1 MIKNKKVIAILAVSL
16 VLIAFFLY
24 TMVSQGMFFNKGTKL
39 ALSGSKSYIS
49 PGKLLYS
56 SGSDNGAWVV
66 YLKTGQTVVSF
77 LDKQGN
83 KSWQNVYT
91 EPNLNVNSSKYY
103 TIIGESD
110 DKEVKIINTA
120 GQELLDWQAKG
131 NPLLCT
137 IDNEGTNI
145 VISDIMGKQNTQWLT
160 NLTVSKITERGSDYR
175 NKEQFS
181 KDFRDTEFIDVKQWR
196 DGIVALIYNTS
207 SSEKGQYIIAINNNG
222 EELLKNKVDNSM
234 GDINV
239 SPSGDIIVWSENDIV
254 KKFNTST
261 NELTS
266 IKHKGVVSC
275 GFLSDTKLYIISNQT
290 GLIPYGRRVYVCETN
305 LAGKTTLKVKL
316 PGYLVGSEVPQAN
329 TLFVSTNKGIYAIK
343 DSKGTWYAPSE
354 KEVLSSAVLNDIVY
368 IITKDNSLSWYQ
380 KP

>member
-1 MIKNKKVIAILAVSL
+1 MIKNKKVIAILAVSV

-24 TMVSQGMFFNKGTKL
+24 TMVSQGMLFNKGTKL
-39 ALSGSKSYIS
+39 TLSGSKSYIS
-49 PGKLLYS
+49 PGRLLYS
-56 SGSDNGAWVV
+56 RGSDNGAWVV

-91 EPNLNVNSSKYY
+91 EPNLNVDSSRYY

-110 DKEVKIINTA
+110 DKDVKIISTA
-120 GQELLDWQAKG
+120 GRELLEWQAKG

-145 VISDIMGKQNTQWLT
+145 VVSDIMGKQNTQWLT
-160 NLTVSKITERGSDYR
+160 NLTISSFSKSGSKYR

-181 KDFRDTEFIDVKQWR
+181 KDFRDTEFIDVKRWKN
-196 DGIVALIYNTS
+196 GIVALIYNTS
-207 SSEKGQYIIAINNNG
+207 SSEKGQYIIILNNNG
-222 EELLKNKVDNSM
+222 EELLNNKVDNSI

-239 SPSGDIIVWSENDIV
+239 SPSGDIIVWSESDTV

-261 NELTS
+261 NELTD

-275 GFLSDTKLYIISNQT
+275 GFLSDNKLYIISNQT

-316 PGYLVGSEVPQAN
+316 PGYLVGSEVPQLN
-329 TLFVSTNKGIYAIK
+329 TLLVSTNKGIYAIK
-343 DSKGTWYAPSE
+343 DSKGTWYVQSE